1 MSDQSSNPLNF
12 LQGMWNQMG
21 FQLPGM
27 VTPTLDE
34 GELDKQIK
42 DLKSVE
48 NWLRMNLSMLQMTI
62 QNLEMQKSALG
73 TFRTMSSHFTKPEAH
88 TATTST
94 SETPFS
100 AFFQAAQTAQPP
112 QPEAQEATAGD
123 VAANT
128 GTDEAALAKAA
139 MWPWEMMNELNSQMQ
154 AQLAE
159 AAKTSATAKAAKKAA
174 QSIKTAGTTGTARKP
189 AAKKPTAKTAAKSQ
203 TKKAG

>member
-1 MSDQSSNPLNF
+1 MSDHSNNPLNF

-73 TFRTMSSHFTKPEAH
+73 TFRTMSESFTNPEGA
-88 TATTST
+88 AAAAQQQAES
-94 SETPFS
+94 PFS
-100 AFFQAAQTAQPP
+100 AFFKMSQGAT
-112 QPEAQEATAGD
+112 QPEMAPEPPPAPAPEAPTTAPT
-123 VAANT
+123 N
-128 GTDEAALAKAA
+128 EADLTKAA
-139 MWPWEMMNELNSQMQ
+139 MWPWEMMNELNAKMQ
-154 AQLAE
+154 AQLAD
-159 AAKTSATAKAAKKAA
+159 AAQKQPARKKPAGSATAAASKAA
-174 QSIKTAGTTGTARKP
+174 TAKKP
-189 AAKKPTAKTAAKSQ
+189 AAKRSAKKS
-203 TKKAG
+203 G

>member
-1 MSDQSSNPLNF
+1 MNDSPNNPLNF

-73 TFRTMSSHFTKPEAH
+73 TFRSMSESFTNPEGAAAAAQP
-88 TATTST
+88 T
-94 SETPFS
+94 ENPFS
-100 AFFQAAQTAQPP
+100 SFFKVPPAAPPATAQPETP
-112 QPEAQEATAGD
+112 PAAEATPS
-123 VAANT
+123 
-128 GTDEAALAKAA
+128 DEAGLAKAA
-139 MWPWEMMNELNSQMQ
+139 MWPWEMMNQLNAKMQ
-154 AQLAE
+154 EQLADSAQKE
-159 AAKTSATAKAAKKAA
+159 PARKKTAGSATAAARKAA
-174 QSIKTAGTTGTARKP
+174 TTKKP
-189 AAKKPTAKTAAKSQ
+189 AAKANARSP
-203 TKKAG
+203 KKAG

>member
-1 MSDQSSNPLNF
+1 MSDASNNPLNF

-73 TFRTMSSHFTKPEAH
+73 TFRSMSESFTNPEGA
-88 TATTST
+88 AAAAQQAES
-94 SETPFS
+94 PFS
-100 AFFQAAQTAQPP
+100 AFFKMSQGAAKPETAPEPP
-112 QPEAQEATAGD
+112 PAPSPEAPAATPDNEADLT
-123 VAANT
+123 
-128 GTDEAALAKAA
+128 KAA
-139 MWPWEMMNELNSQMQ
+139 MWPWEMMNELNAKMQ
-154 AQLAE
+154 AQLAD
-159 AAKTSATAKAAKKAA
+159 AAQKQPAPKKTTGSATAAARKAA
-174 QSIKTAGTTGTARKP
+174 TAKKP
-189 AAKKPTAKTAAKSQ
+189 AAKRSAKKS
-203 TKKAG
+203 G

>member
-1 MSDQSSNPLNF
+1 MSDSTNNPLNF

-73 TFRTMSSHFTKPEAH
+73 TFRSMSESFTHPEAAA
-88 TATTST
+88 TAAQPA
-94 SETPFS
+94 ENPFS
-100 AFFQAAQTAQPP
+100 AFFKMAQAATPEP
-112 QPEAQEATAGD
+112 QAAPEPEPTPEAPSEAP
-123 VAANT
+123 
-128 GTDEAALAKAA
+128 DEAALGKAA
-139 MWPWEMMNELNSQMQ
+139 MWPWEMMNELNAKMQ
-154 AQLAE
+154 AQLADSNQKPT
-159 AAKTSATAKAAKKAA
+159 AAKKSAGSATAAARKAA
-174 QSIKTAGTTGTARKP
+174 TTKKP
-189 AAKKPTAKTAAKSQ
+189 AAKRAAKKS
-203 TKKAG
+203 G

>member
-1 MSDQSSNPLNF
+1 MSDASNNPLNF

-73 TFRTMSSHFTKPEAH
+73 TFRTMSESFTNPEGA
-88 TATTST
+88 AAAAQQAES
-94 SETPFS
+94 PFS
-100 AFFQAAQTAQPP
+100 AFFKMSQGGATPPETAPEPP
-112 QPEAQEATAGD
+112 PAPEAPAPTPANEADLT
-123 VAANT
+123 
-128 GTDEAALAKAA
+128 KAA
-139 MWPWEMMNELNSQMQ
+139 MWPWEMMNELNAKMQ
-154 AQLAE
+154 EQLAD
-159 AAKTSATAKAAKKAA
+159 AAQKQPARKKPAGSATAAARKAA
-174 QSIKTAGTTGTARKP
+174 TAKKP
-189 AAKKPTAKTAAKSQ
+189 AAKRSAKKL
-203 TKKAG
+203 G

>member
-1 MSDQSSNPLNF
+1 MTDAQNNPLNF

-73 TFRTMSSHFTKPEAH
+73 TFRSMSESFTNPEGMAS
-88 TATTST
+88 TAQSP
-94 SETPFS
+94 ENPFS
-100 AFFQAAQTAQPP
+100 AFFNVPTATPPAAEPAAPP
-112 QPEAQEATAGD
+112 EEAAATAPADDAG
-123 VAANT
+123 
-128 GTDEAALAKAA
+128 LAKAA
-139 MWPWEMMNELNSQMQ
+139 MWPWEMMNELNAKMQ
-154 AQLAE
+154 AQMADS
-159 AAKTSATAKAAKKAA
+159 AQKPGARKKPAGSATAAARKAA
-174 QSIKTAGTTGTARKP
+174 T
-189 AAKKPTAKTAAKSQ
+189 AKKPTTKRSAKKPD
-203 TKKAG
+203 

>member
-1 MSDQSSNPLNF
+1 MSDSSNNPLNF

-73 TFRTMSSHFTKPEAH
+73 TFRTMSESFTNPEGAAANPQQ
-88 TATTST
+88 T
-94 SETPFS
+94 ETPFS
-100 AFFQAAQTAQPP
+100 SFFKMPQGATPPEQPP
-112 QPEAQEATAGD
+112 APEAPTTAPANEADLT
-123 VAANT
+123 
-128 GTDEAALAKAA
+128 KAA
-139 MWPWEMMNELNSQMQ
+139 MWPWEMMNELNAKMQ
-154 AQLAE
+154 EQLAD
-159 AAKTSATAKAAKKAA
+159 AAQTEPARKKPTGSATAAARKAAVN
-174 QSIKTAGTTGTARKP
+174 KP
-189 AAKKPTAKTAAKSQ
+189 AAKRTA
-203 TKKAG
+203 KKAG

>member
-1 MSDQSSNPLNF
+1 MSDNTNNPLNF

-73 TFRTMSSHFTKPEAH
+73 TFRTMSAHFTAPETNAPR
-88 TATTST
+88 
-94 SETPFS
+94 SETGFNP
-100 AFFQAAQTAQPP
+100 FFQAAQASPASPP
-112 QPEAQEATAGD
+112 ESAPGDATA
-123 VAANT
+123 AAS
-128 GTDEAALAKAA
+128 TDEAALAKAA
-139 MWPWEMMNELNSQMQ
+139 MWPWEMMNDINTKMQ
-154 AQLAE
+154 EQLAE
-159 AAKTSATAKAAKKAA
+159 AAKSATAKAVGKTTAKAKAGAAKKAA
-174 QSIKTAGTTGTARKP
+174 
-189 AAKKPTAKTAAKSQ
+189 AKKPAGKAATKSRAR
-203 TKKAG
+203 KNA

>member
-1 MSDQSSNPLNF
+1 MSDASNNPLNF

-73 TFRTMSSHFTKPEAH
+73 TFRTMSESFTNPEGTGA
-88 TATTST
+88 AAQQAES
-94 SETPFS
+94 PFS
-100 AFFQAAQTAQPP
+100 AFFKMSQGAAKPETAPEPP
-112 QPEAQEATAGD
+112 PAPAPEAPAATPANEADLT
-123 VAANT
+123 
-128 GTDEAALAKAA
+128 KAA
-139 MWPWEMMNELNSQMQ
+139 MWPWEMMNELNAKMQ
-154 AQLAE
+154 AQLAD
-159 AAKTSATAKAAKKAA
+159 AAAQKQPARKKPAGSATAAARKAA
-174 QSIKTAGTTGTARKP
+174 TAKKP
-189 AAKKPTAKTAAKSQ
+189 AAKRSAKKS
-203 TKKAG
+203 G

>member
-1 MSDQSSNPLNF
+1 MSDNTNNPLNF

-73 TFRTMSSHFTKPEAH
+73 TFRTMSSHFTHPEKP
-88 TATTST
+88 T
-94 SETPFS
+94 ETPENPFS
-100 AFFQAAQTAQPP
+100 AFFQAAQQPGQTASPAPVAPASPRPTPAERHPTKLRWPRPP
-112 QPEAQEATAGD
+112 CGPG
-123 VAANT
+123 
-128 GTDEAALAKAA
+128 K
-139 MWPWEMMNELNSQMQ
+139 
-154 AQLAE
+154 
-159 AAKTSATAKAAKKAA
+159 
-174 QSIKTAGTTGTARKP
+174 
-189 AAKKPTAKTAAKSQ
+189 
-203 TKKAG
+203 

>member
-1 MSDQSSNPLNF
+1 MNDPQSNNPLNF

-73 TFRTMSSHFTKPEAH
+73 TFRTMGEQFTQPHTGSSAESPFSSFFQMPPSAPPAAATAPEAPV
-88 TATTST
+88 AST
-94 SETPFS
+94 EPG
-100 AFFQAAQTAQPP
+100 A
-112 QPEAQEATAGD
+112 
-123 VAANT
+123 
-128 GTDEAALAKAA
+128 DEAALTKAA
-139 MWPWEMMNELNSQMQ
+139 MWPWEMMHELNAKMQ

-159 AAKTSATAKAAKKAA
+159 NAAQKPARQSAPGKATASARKAAASK
-174 QSIKTAGTTGTARKP
+174 KP
-189 AAKKPTAKTAAKSQ
+189 AAKDR

>member
-1 MSDQSSNPLNF
+1 MNDAPNNPLNF

-73 TFRTMSSHFTKPEAH
+73 TFRTMSESFTNPEA
-88 TATTST
+88 TATTAPQT
-94 SETPFS
+94 ETPFS
-100 AFFQAAQTAQPP
+100 AFFKMPQGTTPPEP
-112 QPEAQEATAGD
+112 QPAPPAPEAPAATTGNEADLT
-123 VAANT
+123 
-128 GTDEAALAKAA
+128 KAA
-139 MWPWEMMNELNSQMQ
+139 MWPWEMMNELNAKMQ
-154 AQLAE
+154 AQLADV
-159 AAKTSATAKAAKKAA
+159 AQKQPARKKPAGSATAAARKAAAK
-174 QSIKTAGTTGTARKP
+174 KP
-189 AAKKPTAKTAAKSQ
+189 AAKRTA
-203 TKKAG
+203 KKAG

>member
-1 MSDQSSNPLNF
+1 MSDPQNNPLNF

-73 TFRTMSSHFTKPEAH
+73 TFRTMSEGFTNPEA
-88 TATTST
+88 AAAKP
-94 SETPFS
+94 ETPFS
-100 AFFQAAQTAQPP
+100 AFFKMPQSATSAAPEVTAAPKQPT
-112 QPEAQEATAGD
+112 ES
-123 VAANT
+123 
-128 GTDEAALAKAA
+128 TDEAELAKAA
-139 MWPWEMMNELNSQMQ
+139 MWPWQMMNELNAKMQ
-154 AQLAE
+154 EQLADPVQKE
-159 AAKTSATAKAAKKAA
+159 PARKKPAGKATTAARKAAAK
-174 QSIKTAGTTGTARKP
+174 KP
-189 AAKKPTAKTAAKSQ
+189 AAKRSA
-203 TKKAG
+203 KKAGG

>member
-1 MSDQSSNPLNF
+1 MTDSQNNPLNF

-73 TFRTMSSHFTKPEAH
+73 TFRSMSESFTNPDNAA
-88 TATTST
+88 ATTQPA
-94 SETPFS
+94 ENPFS
-100 AFFQAAQTAQPP
+100 NFFKMAGANAPAEPAPAPAPP
-112 QPEAQEATAGD
+112 TEAVATAP
-123 VAANT
+123 A
-128 GTDEAALAKAA
+128 DEAGLAKAA
-139 MWPWEMMNELNSQMQ
+139 MWPWEMMNELNAKMQ
-154 AQLAE
+154 EQLADSGQS
-159 AAKTSATAKAAKKAA
+159 KTTRKKPAGSATAAARKAA
-174 QSIKTAGTTGTARKP
+174 TGKKP
-189 AAKKPTAKTAAKSQ
+189 APKRNTRSAKKTD
-203 TKKAG
+203 

>member
-1 MSDQSSNPLNF
+1 MSDAPNNPLNF

-73 TFRTMSSHFTKPEAH
+73 TFRTMSESFTNPESA
-88 TATTST
+88 ATTAPQT
-94 SETPFS
+94 ETPFS
-100 AFFQAAQTAQPP
+100 TFFKVPQGATPPEPPPAPAHEAPAAAPTN
-112 QPEAQEATAGD
+112 EADLT
-123 VAANT
+123 
-128 GTDEAALAKAA
+128 KAA
-139 MWPWEMMNELNSQMQ
+139 MWPWEMMNELNAKMQ
-154 AQLAE
+154 EQLAD
-159 AAKTSATAKAAKKAA
+159 AAQKQPTRKKPAGSATAA
-174 QSIKTAGTTGTARKP
+174 ARKA
-189 AAKKPTAKTAAKSQ
+189 AAKKPTVKRTA
-203 TKKAG
+203 KKAG

>member
-1 MSDQSSNPLNF
+1 MSDASNNPLNF

-73 TFRTMSSHFTKPEAH
+73 TFRSMSESFTNPEGA
-88 TATTST
+88 AAAAQQAES
-94 SETPFS
+94 PFS
-100 AFFQAAQTAQPP
+100 AFFKMSQGAAKPETAPEPP
-112 QPEAQEATAGD
+112 PAPAPEAPAATPTNEADLT
-123 VAANT
+123 
-128 GTDEAALAKAA
+128 KAA
-139 MWPWEMMNELNSQMQ
+139 MWPWEMMNELNAKMQ
-154 AQLAE
+154 AQLAD
-159 AAKTSATAKAAKKAA
+159 AAAQKQPARKKPAGSATAAARKAATAKK
-174 QSIKTAGTTGTARKP
+174 S
-189 AAKKPTAKTAAKSQ
+189 AAKRSAKKS
-203 TKKAG
+203 G

>member
-1 MSDQSSNPLNF
+1 MSEQSSNPLNF

-73 TFRTMSSHFTKPEAH
+73 TFRTMSSHFTHPEKP
-88 TATTST
+88 T
-94 SETPFS
+94 ETPENPLS
-100 AFFQAAQTAQPP
+100 AVVQAAP
-112 QPEAQEATAGD
+112 QPGQ
-123 VAANT
+123 
-128 GTDEAALAKAA
+128 
-139 MWPWEMMNELNSQMQ
+139 
-154 AQLAE
+154 
-159 AAKTSATAKAAKKAA
+159 
-174 QSIKTAGTTGTARKP
+174 P
-189 AAKKPTAKTAAKSQ
+189 APPSP
-203 TKKAG
+203 